1 MSTRKPKGAWP
12 FEKLTFTPPAFRRP
26 PDGHRAAGPGGPPAG
41 GLRCVWRP
49 AHPPDRQPG
58 RAPALQRLWRAGADR
73 RWGMST
79 DDPQGFL
86 DREVLASHTTQQAA
100 GDELVTADWLR
111 RNNDRVVRDLVLR
124 FAGPS
129 PNRLQRR
136 QAEATARKT
145 WRQLL
150 RAAVAAERGGRK
162 G

>member
-1 MSTRKPKGAWP
+1 
-12 FEKLTFTPPAFRRP
+12 
-26 PDGHRAAGPGGPPAG
+26 
-41 GLRCVWRP
+41 
-49 AHPPDRQPG
+49 
-58 RAPALQRLWRAGADR
+58 
-73 RWGMST
+73 MST

-111 RNNDRVVRDLVLR
+111 R
-124 FAGPS
+124 
-129 PNRLQRR
+129 R